1 MKGEQEELVSVMEL
15 SDEELVSVME
25 LSDVKLVSDGT
36 GERWDW

>member
-1 MKGEQEELVSVMEL
+1 MEL
-15 SDEELVSVME
+15 SNEELVSVME